1 MASILLQNIPPHIHQ
16 MLQARA
22 EASKT
27 SIEREALNC
36 LEVALRPTQDL
47 KPIRISNDSLWEI
60 RHSNGNPPA

>member
-16 MLQARA
+16 KLQSRA

-36 LEVALRPTQDL
+36 LEAALRPAQDL
-47 KPIRISNDSLWEI
+47 KPIRISNDSLWET
-60 RHSNGNPPA
+60 RHSSGNTSA